1 MDKHGLLQAHQ
12 LRRRELMRTFWT
24 VYPDDPDIAPGHFI
38 TKHDAQEWA
47 DGLPCGYYIEHI

>member
-1 MDKHGLLQAHQ
+1 
-12 LRRRELMRTFWT
+12 MRTFWT

-38 TKHDAQEWA
+38 TRHDAQEWA